1 MIVKDIAD
9 DLDRLLGRGWIVVAM
24 PDQGDEG
31 LPNRPAPRTL
41 PCPRIEPDRRAEY
54 LATGSIE
61 KCPRN
66 NEITGRVADTRTSKI
81 NHCTK
86 PSVGHQKIACGY
98 VAMNPYRRS
107 MP

>member
-9 DLDRLLGRGWIVVAM
+9 DRDRLLGLGRIVVAM

-31 LPNRPAPRTL
+31 LSNRPAPRTL
-41 PCPRIEPDRRAEY
+41 PCLRIEPNRRAEY
-54 LATGSIE
+54 FAAGGIE

-66 NEITGRVADTRTSKI
+66 NEIAGRVADTRASKI

-86 PSVGHQKIACGY
+86 PSVGKGNRDRQ
-98 VAMNPYRRS
+98 RQLWL
-107 MP
+107 